1 VRAAFPSQVPSLD
14 GRALRE
20 ERQEG
25 KAMRA
30 VNLTEMPDGFMVL
43 AGNDRSQA
51 ATMVLQSH
59 GQNSSLESQHAESDQ
74 WLLVLSGTGRAIVA
88 GEEVRLRPGLMLLIE
103 AGEPH
108 EIRSDS
114 EAVLRTVNIF
124 SPPAFR

>member
-1 VRAAFPSQVPSLD
+1 
-14 GRALRE
+14 
-20 ERQEG
+20 
-25 KAMRA
+25 MRA

-59 GQNSSLESQHAESDQ
+59 EQTGGPDNRHAESDQ
-74 WLLVLSGTGRAIVA
+74 WMLVLSGTGRAVVA

-103 AGEPH
+103 AGETH

-114 EAVLRTVNIF
+114 AVALRTVNIY
-124 SPPAFR
+124 SPPAYS